1 MRLFQASK
9 HRNRWS
15 YLQVT
20 SFGPSVP
27 KEESILANITQIRK
41 ANRQDRRAGYNMARG
56 TRTAIYTYLAA
67 VNTTSGI
74 RARPT
79 RPTRRANRGQPRL
92 FVRPVRSTV
101 CNHTHNP
108 CPKFLGLISSRTAA
122 TENPISPSPTAQ
134 YLAMSNF
141 FITLFS

>member
-20 SFGPSVP
+20 SFGPSAP
-27 KEESILANITQIRK
+27 KEESILANSTQIGE

-67 VNTTSGI
+67 VNPTSGI

-79 RPTRRANRGQPRL
+79 RPANRGQPRL
-92 FVRPVRSTV
+92 FVRPVGSTV
-101 CNHTHNP
+101 GNHTHNP
-108 CPKFLGLISSRTAA
+108 CPKFLGLISSCTAA
-122 TENPISPSPTAQ
+122 TENPILPSPTAQ
-134 YLAMSNF
+134 YLVMSNF